1 MSPNRPD
8 IPAASPQCRGELAP
22 SAIAAL
28 LSSCLL
34 LTGCAA
40 YEAREAASA
49 TIPAMPYS
57 VQEGPV
63 SLGADPHVQPERQ
76 EAIFAADFAAIAVL
90 PVQVVVGNGGDGPLH
105 VAPEQFT
112 LALPGGETTA
122 PRPGP
127 EVALLFPPER
137 GVAHYAV
144 TGASMAGGLA
154 GPIGAL
160 AGRVA
165 GLLGSLMLNQR
176 DSEAAD
182 GRREDYT
189 RKELRTVDL
198 RRGEFARGF
207 LFFVLPHGTP
217 PFEEAALTYTPSADT
232 ALPALRITLKAL
244 HVGAAPAAPEKSPFR

>member
-1 MSPNRPD
+1 MLPHRLDVQVPSRGGL
-8 IPAASPQCRGELAP
+8 AATAT
-22 SAIAAL
+22 AAL

-49 TIPAMPYS
+49 PIPAMPHS
-57 VQEGPV
+57 VRQGSI

-76 EAIFAADFAAIAVL
+76 EAIFAADFASIAVL
-90 PVQVVVGNGGDGPLH
+90 PVQVVVSNAADLPLH
-105 VAPEQFT
+105 VAPEQFS
-112 LALPGGETTA
+112 LALPGGETTT

-127 EVALLFPPER
+127 EVALLFPPKP

-144 TGASMAGGLA
+144 TGAGMVGGLA

-176 DSEAAD
+176 DDEAAD

-198 RRGEFARGF
+198 RRGESARGF

-232 ALPALRITLKAL
+232 GLPALRITLKAL